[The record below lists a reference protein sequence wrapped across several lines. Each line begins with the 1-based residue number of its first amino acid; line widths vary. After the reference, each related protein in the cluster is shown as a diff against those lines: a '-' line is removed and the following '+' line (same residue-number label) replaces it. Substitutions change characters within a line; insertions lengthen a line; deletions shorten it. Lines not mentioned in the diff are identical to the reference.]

1 MQHREEYPWGRV
13 EVLRATE
20 RYHVKRLTLNSGARL
35 MFLPHVQRACHW
47 VVVSGNA
54 RITCGASVL
63 QMVADES
70 LYVPPRVR
78 RGLANDG
85 DDPLEIIQVLTGDH
99 PGEEDLAVFEPAEA
113 AR

>member
-1 MQHREEYPWGRV
+1 
-13 EVLRATE
+13 
-20 RYHVKRLTLNSGARL
+20 
-35 MFLPHVQRACHW
+35 
-47 VVVSGNA
+47 
-54 RITCGASVL
+54 
-63 QMVADES
+63 MVADES